1 MTIDWI
7 VLFVIVI
14 SCLAIDLGIFHKESH
29 EVKFKEALS
38 WSIIWITLALIFS
51 LGIGLEHS
59 SADAMLFLTG
69 YVVEKSLSVDN
80 LFLFIVIFKYFS
92 IHPQYQHRILFW
104 GVLGAIIT
112 RGLLIYGGVSLL
124 HSFSWLIYVFGAII
138 LVTGLKTL
146 SGFKDSID
154 LESNVVLKLV
164 KKVIRTKMDYVGPN
178 FLIRE
183 GGLLYATP
191 LLVVL
196 IVVVFTDVL
205 FALDSIPAILG
216 ITRDPFIVYS
226 SNLFAILGLRALY
239 FLLAGMMELFEYVTY
254 GVSCILIFV
263 GLKMLGEGLIEI
275 PPFISL
281 VIILSILVIS
291 ILPSLPRVIRQKRDI

>member
-1 MTIDWI
+1 M
-7 VLFVIVI
+7 
-14 SCLAIDLGIFHKESH
+14 
-29 EVKFKEALS
+29 
-38 WSIIWITLALIFS
+38 
-51 LGIGLEHS
+51 
-59 SADAMLFLTG
+59 
-69 YVVEKSLSVDN
+69 
-80 LFLFIVIFKYFS
+80 
-92 IHPQYQHRILFW
+92 
-104 GVLGAIIT
+104 LGAIIT

-124 HSFSWLIYVFGAII
+124 HLFSWLIYVFGAII

-183 GGLLYATP
+183 GGILYATP

-196 IVVVFTDVL
+196 IVVELTDVL

-239 FLLAGMMELFEYVTY
+239 FLLAGMMDLFEYVTY

-291 ILPSLPRVIRQKRDI
+291 VLPSLPRVIREKRDI